1 MVLSHANNNY
11 AEVHLN
17 NECWICGK
25 KEAIPYKCRY
35 CGKTFCA
42 DHRLPEQHA
51 CEAFNYSARDSF
63 AGSSGGSG
71 GYTQYSDTDD
81 MLKDILKTS
90 AKYAA
95 KSAASGIAN
104 STKRSIS
111 TSPSMAIIFICV
123 VSFFLEQILGYG
135 YINFF
140 QLYPPF
146 ILARP
151 WTIVT
156 HIFLHGSLGHLFFNM
171 LVLFFFGRELERRVG
186 NRVFLNVFFTAGI
199 VAALGYSL
207 TGIAP
212 MIGASGAIYGVFAAI
227 AVLAP
232 EMRVYVYFIPMRI
245 KHALILFALIDF
257 LMIGAPDMIAHT
269 AHLSG
274 ILVGLIMGMRIKK
287 TQQFSRTY
295 GRRFQ

>member
-1 MVLSHANNNY
+1 M
-11 AEVHLN
+11 N

-35 CGKTFCA
+35 CGQTFCI

-51 CEAFNYSARDSF
+51 CEAFDYSARDSF
-63 AGSSGGSG
+63 AGTSG
-71 GYTQYSDTDD
+71 GYTPYSDADE
-81 MLKDILKTS
+81 MLKDMLKTS
-90 AKYAA
+90 AKHAA

-104 STKRSIS
+104 RTKRSIS
-111 TSPSMAIIFICV
+111 TSSSMAIIFICV
-123 VSFFLEQILGYG
+123 VSFFLEMIPGYVA
-135 YINFF
+135 FF
-140 QLYPPF
+140 QLYPPL

-156 HIFLHGSLGHLFFNM
+156 HIFLHGGVGHLFFNM

-186 NRVFLNVFFTAGI
+186 NRAFLNVFFTSGI

-207 TGIAP
+207 TGTFP
-212 MIGASGAIYGVFAAI
+212 MIGASGAIFGVFAAL

-232 EMRVYVYFIPMRI
+232 DMLVYVYFIPMRI

-274 ILVGLIMGMRIKK
+274 VLVGLFMGMRIKK

-295 GRRFQ
+295 GRRFQW

>member
-1 MVLSHANNNY
+1 
-11 AEVHLN
+11 
-17 NECWICGK
+17 
-25 KEAIPYKCRY
+25 
-35 CGKTFCA
+35 
-42 DHRLPEQHA
+42 
-51 CEAFNYSARDSF
+51 
-63 AGSSGGSG
+63 
-71 GYTQYSDTDD
+71 
-81 MLKDILKTS
+81 MLKDMLKTS

-111 TSPSMAIIFICV
+111 TSPSMAIIFICI
-123 VSFFLEQILGYG
+123 VSFILDLIPGYFA
-135 YINFF
+135 FF
-140 QLYPPF
+140 QLYPPL

-156 HIFLHGSLGHLFFNM
+156 HIFLHGSFGHLFFNM
-171 LVLFFFGRELERRVG
+171 LVLFFFGRELEKRVG
-186 NRVFLNVFFTAGI
+186 NRIFLNVFFTAGI

-207 TGIAP
+207 TGTAP
-212 MIGASGAIYGVFAAI
+212 MIGASGAIFGVFAAL

-232 EMRVYVYFIPMRI
+232 DMRVYVYFIPMRI

-274 ILVGLIMGMRIKK
+274 ILVGLIMGMRIKR